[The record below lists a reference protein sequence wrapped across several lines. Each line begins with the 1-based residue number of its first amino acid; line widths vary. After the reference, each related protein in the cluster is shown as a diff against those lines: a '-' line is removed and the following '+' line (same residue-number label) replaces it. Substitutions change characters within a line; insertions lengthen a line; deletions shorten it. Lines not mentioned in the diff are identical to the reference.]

1 MHAYAYAGQ
10 HGMAQNSQSRD
21 ANTGSPPA
29 RSISNRDLAL
39 VASYLL
45 TFLLRRW
52 VSSVHVS
59 IIQRLAN
66 CWATI
71 QKQAHFSPI
80 LRMIRQSMSTLF
92 LRHLA

>member
-1 MHAYAYAGQ
+1 MHMRMQVSTGW
-10 HGMAQNSQSRD
+10 RKI
-21 ANTGSPPA
+21 ANQEMPIQEVPPA
-29 RSISNRDLAL
+29 RSMSNRNLAL

-45 TFLLRRW
+45 TFLLHRW

-59 IIQRLAN
+59 FIQRLAN

-80 LRMIRQSMSTLF
+80 LQIIRQSMSTLF